1 MAQKDARIRF
11 LERELAEREAEV
23 EKLKGAETTE
33 FSDID
38 DERMREVER
47 KIQDIEA
54 LVKGLTSE
62 MLDLKSIV
70 MKMQRQADE
79 RIKVA
84 RAPEPQKPEPQREIV
99 RAEPE
104 RQAVQVGRSAREVQP
119 VKQEPPARV
128 QPAPRTARAAV
139 REPVRPAPEDADD
152 LEMIMQ
158 NDGTLKPERRAGSE
172 YIVASNKYQDKVI
185 GGGRKGS
192 SGRLVVADSAPQ
204 RKKEADS
211 IIHAEDDD
219 TIEFDSKQ

>member
-1 MAQKDARIRF
+1 M
-11 LERELAEREAEV
+11 
-23 EKLKGAETTE
+23 E

-38 DERMREVER
+38 DERMRDVER

-104 RQAVQVGRSAREVQP
+104 RQAVRVERPVREVRP
-119 VKQEPPARV
+119 VKQDPPARV
-128 QPAPRTARAAV
+128 QPAPAARAARAPV
-139 REPVRPAPEDADD
+139 REPVRPVPEDAGD

-172 YIVASNKYQDKVI
+172 YIVASAKYQDKVI